1 MTKLVEVHFKIKMS
15 SQRSHKTTGA
25 IKVHHGSSLP
35 SVTSGISSASA
46 PASGSG
52 SRSASFRSSGLVS
65 PTIKSSAYTED
76 QEEDDTD
83 TSRSKPSHV
92 WCANHAV
99 TPESMGDRT
108 TVILVV
114 TSQVFPKV
122 KFVDRDTDLAFT
134 EDKESICQF
143 VISRCNLHTD
153 IIITDWWKQ
162 VQKHVAQTINR
173 LRNDRNTAMKW
184 AVLGNCQSML

>member
-1 MTKLVEVHFKIKMS
+1 MPSKNKSRPSAPIRNHQDTP
-15 SQRSHKTTGA
+15 QRS
-25 IKVHHGSSLP
+25 I
-35 SVTSGISSASA
+35 TSALSSALA
-46 PASGSG
+46 AASGGESK
-52 SRSASFRSSGLVS
+52 SASIQTSALDAPVVL
-65 PTIKSSAYTED
+65 SSAYTDD

-108 TVILVV
+108 TVNLVV
-114 TSQVFPKV
+114 TAEVFSKV

-134 EDKESICQF
+134 EDKKSICQF
-143 VISRCNLHTD
+143 VISRCNLHAD

-162 VQKHVAQTINR
+162 VQKYVAQTITR

-184 AVLGNCQSML
+184 AVVGNCHSML

>member
-1 MTKLVEVHFKIKMS
+1 MS
-15 SQRSHKTTGA
+15 SQQKKKKSTAGTN
-25 IKVHHGSSLP
+25 HHDSPLP
-35 SVTSGISSASA
+35 SVTSGISSVSA
-46 PASGSG
+46 AASGSA
-52 SRSASFRSSGLVS
+52 SKSASIRGYGLVS
-65 PTIKSSAYTED
+65 PLVKSSAYTDD

-108 TVILVV
+108 TVNLVV
-114 TSQVFPKV
+114 TAQVFPKV

-134 EDKESICQF
+134 EDKKSICQF
-143 VISRCNLHTD
+143 VISRCNLHAD

-162 VQKHVAQTINR
+162 VQKYVAQTINR

-184 AVLGNCQSML
+184 AVLGNCYLMF